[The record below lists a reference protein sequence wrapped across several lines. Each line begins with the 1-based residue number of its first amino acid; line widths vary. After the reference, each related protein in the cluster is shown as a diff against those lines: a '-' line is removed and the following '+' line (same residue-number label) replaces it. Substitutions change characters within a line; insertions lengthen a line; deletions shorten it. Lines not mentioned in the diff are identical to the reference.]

1 MKKAEKALAMFL
13 SAAAIIIGSAGMT
26 GRSEKRAMSEALYVS
41 QKPDIGKMLE
51 ANDNIGIQKY
61 EDRLQEER
69 DMSEESD
76 MRSGL
81 PVEPVS
87 RRDFVFLLTGKEDN
101 GEHCGRFIT
110 REEAAYI
117 VFTYLINEGYEKSPC
132 AGDLSVFSDG
142 IRTAPQYAQAVS
154 ELYALSVYHP
164 IGSLLKPKE
173 LITRMDAV
181 DLIARAKKSNESGGQ
196 KSRLCDLLGI
206 AVLDAALLENMLS
219 CVIGAMLNEQIYA
232 FSDEPD
238 ARFSSLALYH
248 AISWGIAP
256 EHLCAFISD
265 QVVVITQAG
274 MSELYSGM
282 FAEGFFTAFD
292 PMAADERVS
301 VLGDSIVF
309 LPDKKQDIAV
319 SAGTAVREPD
329 GFVTVCCTVY
339 ALREYFCTAKVV
351 LKQSGGWAGGHSV
364 KSITLSMG

>member
-1 MKKAEKALAMFL
+1 
-13 SAAAIIIGSAGMT
+13 
-26 GRSEKRAMSEALYVS
+26 
-41 QKPDIGKMLE
+41 
-51 ANDNIGIQKY
+51 
-61 EDRLQEER
+61 
-69 DMSEESD
+69 
-76 MRSGL
+76 
-81 PVEPVS
+81 
-87 RRDFVFLLTGKEDN
+87 
-101 GEHCGRFIT
+101 
-110 REEAAYI
+110 
-117 VFTYLINEGYEKSPC
+117 
-132 AGDLSVFSDG
+132 
-142 IRTAPQYAQAVS
+142 
-154 ELYALSVYHP
+154 
-164 IGSLLKPKE
+164 
-173 LITRMDAV
+173 
-181 DLIARAKKSNESGGQ
+181 
-196 KSRLCDLLGI
+196 
-206 AVLDAALLENMLS
+206 MLS

-319 SAGTAVREPD
+319 SAERLSGNRTASS
-329 GFVTVCCTVY
+329 TVCCTVY

-364 KSITLSMG
+364 KFDNTVNGLA